1 MRLRAL
7 ATALLVAAPLVAAGL
22 QAPATAAP
30 TITGITPSRL
40 VEGHSFTVTGKVPPR
55 GRPVVLQRQVGKK
68 WKVVD
73 RKRTGPKGRYSFTTG
88 RKLEGCTYADYRVV
102 APKHGRQHRV
112 AKAFEER
119 VIKPG
124 ATIVVPTGVRPGD
137 LIAVDGYIVPG
148 SKGRPVQLQRQRS
161 NGSWTTVTTRKT
173 GPLGAL
179 TFAATRLDDQ
189 AVSLRIV
196 AKAWHGLRRTVSRSA
211 TVVPHTAVTSPPQ
224 SFTQVSA
231 DVPAGMRNASP
242 MADDSGRFVA
252 FESSPVAGGAGDA
265 TDLYLADR
273 TAGTTSHV
281 VSTPG
286 HSVALTSV
294 SGDGRYVAFN
304 SDDPSL
310 VPDDTNGA
318 SDVFVYDRTTA
329 KISRQ
334 SVSSAG
340 GQAPEAGTGVFLGTD
355 GRFLTFRS
363 SPTAF
368 GSSSADPDGLFVRD
382 QQSGTTTQVRAGRP
396 VPGITDIARFSVAPP
411 WRDDPCDLNGET
423 DAGVV
428 DLSTGVTRRASPY
441 ADYGTQRNE
450 DSVLRAQHPAMSADG
465 RFVAFLYTRADFRT
479 DVHLTDL
486 RTGVIRRVYAGGD
499 ALDISGDGS
508 RIVVSSGAGAS
519 ARLVVVDWRTGRSRT
534 IAGPLL
540 GAHDTY
546 GETSLSANGR
556 DVFFTTTR
564 SGLVAGDTD
573 DQADVYVARLG

>member
-30 TITGITPSRL
+30 TITGITPYRL
-40 VEGHSFTVTGKVPPR
+40 IEGHSFTVTGKVPPR

-112 AKAFEER
+112 VKAFEER

-124 ATIVVPTGVRPGD
+124 ATIVVPTAVRPGD
-137 LIAVDGYIVPG
+137 RIAVDGYIVPG
-148 SKGRPVQLQRQRS
+148 DKGRPVQLQRQQS

-179 TFAATRLDDQ
+179 TFASTTVDE

-211 TVVPHTAVTSPPQ
+211 TVVPHTAVTPPTQ
-224 SFTQVSA
+224 SFAQVSG
-231 DVPAGMRNASP
+231 DVPAGMRSTSP

-252 FESSPVAGGAGDA
+252 FESSPVVGSTGDA
-265 TDLYLADR
+265 TDIYLVDR
-273 TAGTTSHV
+273 TAGTTTHV

-286 HSVALTSV
+286 HSVVLTSI

-310 VPDDTNGA
+310 VSDDTNGA

-334 SVSSAG
+334 SVSSTG

-368 GSSSADPDGLFVRD
+368 GSSSADPDGHFVRD

-396 VPGITDIARFSVAPP
+396 VPGITDTARFSVETP

-428 DLSTGVTRRASPY
+428 DLSTGVIRRASPY

-479 DVHLTDL
+479 DVYLTDL
-486 RTGVIRRVYAGGD
+486 RTGVIRRVYVGGD
-499 ALDISGDGS
+499 ALDISADGT
-508 RIVVSSGAGAS
+508 RVVVSSGAGSS
-519 ARLVVVDWRTGRSRT
+519 ARLVVVDWRSGRSRT
-534 IAGPLL
+534 LAGPLP
-540 GAHDTY
+540 GAHDVY
-546 GETSLSANGR
+546 GGPSLSANGR
-556 DVFFTTTR
+556 DVFFSTTR
-564 SGLVAGDTD
+564 SDLVAGDTD
-573 DQADVYVARLG
+573 DQADVYVTRLG